1 MVATACCC
9 VFALVLPV
17 CLCSIYLSMV
27 FHVLSRQHGH
37 CRLPQAP
44 AEWPTPVPAGRGHT
58 QILWYTARPQE
69 TPTVFAGAVHS
80 SERIAGD
87 GGGSEESR
95 SSVEP

>member
-1 MVATACCC
+1 MCKHNLHC

-44 AEWPTPVPAGRGHT
+44 GEEATAVGERAANKELATTQYDPRGD
-58 QILWYTARPQE
+58 
-69 TPTVFAGAVHS
+69 VD
-80 SERIAGD
+80 GD
-87 GGGSEESR
+87 K
-95 SSVEP
+95 